1 MNLFGVSGFIMK
13 KIKITKQMI
22 REFILLNIGVIIVA
36 AGVYFFKLPNN
47 FTTGGV
53 TAISIVLSELIPIN
67 ITAGTYISILNM
79 LFLILG
85 FIFVNKE
92 FGAKTIYGSFLFSAV
107 IKLFE
112 YVIPLDG
119 PLTEQKLLEL
129 VFAMLIPA
137 MGTAVLFNI
146 EGSTGGTDILAM
158 ILRKYLAVD
167 IGKGLLISD
176 FVIALLAGFIFGL
189 ETCLFSLLGLFLK
202 SIMVDWVIESINSK
216 KSMIVV
222 TKHYDIV
229 REYITKD
236 LNRGATVWDVHGAYT
251 NDEEKMI
258 LTALTRYQ
266 AKKLQLFLKRS
277 DPSAFTV
284 VTNTSEIYGK
294 GFMSIKM

>member
-1 MNLFGVSGFIMK
+1 MK
-13 KIKITKQMI
+13 KIKITKHDI
-22 REFILLNIGVIIVA
+22 YEFMLLNIGVIVVA

-53 TAISIVLSELIPIN
+53 TAIAIVLSSLIPG
-67 ITAGTYISILNM
+67 ITAGTFISALNI
-79 LFLILG
+79 LFLFLG
-85 FIFVNKE
+85 FIFVNKS
-92 FGAKTIYGSFLFSAV
+92 FGAKTIYGSFLFSGI
-107 IKLFE
+107 IKVFE

-137 MGTAVLFNI
+137 IGTAILFNVD
-146 EGSTGGTDILAM
+146 GSTGGTDILAM

-176 FVIALLAGFIFGL
+176 FIIALGAGFIFGL

-202 SIMVDWVIESINSK
+202 SLMVDWVMESMHSK

-222 TKHYDIV
+222 TKQYDLV
-229 REYITKD
+229 RKYITET
-236 LNRGATVWDVHGAYT
+236 LRRGATVWDVHGAYT
-251 NDEEKMI
+251 NDAEKMI
-258 LTALTRYQ
+258 LTALTPYQ
-266 AKKLQLFLKRS
+266 AKKLQVFLKRT
-277 DPSAFTV
+277 DPHAFTV

-294 GFMSIKM
+294 GFMSVKY